1 MTINN
6 KKMVSTLGVVVL
18 SIALALLI
26 CISFLPKPMFHG
38 DYPYYPDVESITNAA
53 DVIIV
58 GEVVTAREVK
68 NLMVDKTPNKADKE
82 ATPYTLST
90 VKVID
95 VIKGDIDIGDVLT
108 IKQLGDYKNKP
119 EATLHEMDGYI
130 VNGTEQLMFL
140 CEYEDTPYSPVNPAQ
155 GIMEVRNDVLHSNNR
170 YSLFGY
176 STDAANA
183 IRTDD
188 SLDIAIESIKKF
200 TD

>member
-1 MTINN
+1 
-6 KKMVSTLGVVVL
+6 
-18 SIALALLI
+18 
-26 CISFLPKPMFHG
+26 
-38 DYPYYPDVESITNAA
+38 
-53 DVIIV
+53 
-58 GEVVTAREVK
+58 
-68 NLMVDKTPNKADKE
+68 
-82 ATPYTLST
+82 
-90 VKVID
+90 VID

-119 EATLHEMDGYI
+119 EATLHEMDGYL
-130 VNGTEQLMFL
+130 VKGTEQLMFL

-155 GIMEVRNDVLHSNNR
+155 GIIEVRNDVLHSNNR